1 MSSQQRYRTLV
12 HHIGRIYAAPD
23 GTRTELL
30 QTGLDQI
37 VSVVGPTNTA
47 TWNMVGAD
55 SDRLLKIWVAK
66 EKDDAAATV
75 AQQIGDLLRELA
87 DSPVVEIIPSLTVAD
102 VVSHVP
108 EPVVIASP
116 EPEAKKPVP
125 ELKKPEPEAKKPVPE
140 LKKPEP
146 EVKKP
151 VPELKKPE
159 PEAEE
164 EEYEV
169 EEEEDGSKP
178 PSDDEGEV
186 LEPEADANDED
197 EEEEEVGME
206 VEQITIRGRT
216 WWLEV
221 NTQKIYAVVDGDDVG
236 DEMGEMVAGKPR
248 FYNK

>member
-66 EKDDAAATV
+66 EKDEAAVTV

-87 DSPVVEIIPSLTVAD
+87 DAPAVEIIPSLTVAD

-108 EPVVIASP
+108 EPVVVSCIPEPVVIASP
-116 EPEAKKPVP
+116 DTRKVHAVVP
-125 ELKKPEPEAKKPVPE
+125 TTEVKKPEPEP
-140 LKKPEP
+140 
-146 EVKKP
+146 
-151 VPELKKPE
+151 
-159 PEAEE
+159 E

-186 LEPEADANDED
+186 LEPEAEADGDD

>member
-47 TWNMVGAD
+47 TWNIVGAD

-66 EKDDAAATV
+66 EKDEAAVTV

-87 DSPVVEIIPSLTVAD
+87 DAPAVEIIPSLTVAD

-108 EPVVIASP
+108 EPVVSCVP
-116 EPEAKKPVP
+116 EPVVIAAPAVVP
-125 ELKKPEPEAKKPVPE
+125 TTEVKKPEP
-140 LKKPEP
+140 
-146 EVKKP
+146 
-151 VPELKKPE
+151 
-159 PEAEE
+159 EE

-186 LEPEADANDED
+186 LEPEAEVDGDDE